1 MKVWLAIVPVV
12 TLAPCA
18 TFAASSISKS
28 VVSTA
33 ISSSP
38 VTVSYKAPER
48 MPDLIQPLLPSE
60 VRLQGYLGQRVMNS
74 EQHRLLEVDEN
85 DLLDAFERRHVAH
98 QDWQGEHVGKFL
110 HAATL
115 AWLYTGDVALK
126 QKMDRV
132 VTRLLKTQ
140 EADGYLGTYPR
151 EKRWTSWDVWTHKY
165 DLIGLLTY
173 YHYTGDASAL
183 AASRRI
189 GNLLINTFPAKKS
202 IVRAGEHVGMA
213 ATSVLE
219 AIVLLYR
226 TTGDERY
233 LRFARYIVNSWNEP
247 DGPKIIE
254 TLDTAQKV
262 NKTANGKAYE
272 MLSNLVGLCEL
283 ARATGDRQYLQ
294 PVLHAWDDIVAHQLY
309 ITGTASHF
317 EHFQDDDDLPNNP
330 GSHLGETC
338 VTVTWIQLN
347 QQLLRLTGEA
357 RFSDELER
365 SYYNHLAGGQ
375 RPDGAA
381 WCYYTPLEGVKP
393 YSDATTC
400 CLSSGPRGMA
410 LLPTLT
416 YLKTRQSGQ
425 DTLVV
430 NMFETSQVTTQLGG
444 EQVRIEQQTAF
455 PQMGNAMLTLHMQRP
470 TRFGLWVRA
479 PGWAQPLRVQST
491 KEKKSV
497 TAVHG
502 WAQLPP
508 RQWQNGEQIRIS
520 FTVLARLVEGTHTN
534 TGRQA
539 LMWGPLVLAYDAK
552 QNNGIAPGL
561 LALAEKPGQ
570 LPLTP
575 RLTAT
580 GPLTFETP
588 VRSMGEAQPHPATF
602 VPFAE
607 AGSSGSQFQ
616 VWMHTPESLPQDSS
630 LLATGHE
637 SHSREG
643 NINGSI
649 NDGDVTTYV
658 VTYDGALRPQD
669 WFAIELDAPTTIR
682 RIVYAHGKSFHDGG
696 WFDAG
701 AGKPQVQAQR
711 AKAGAWETIGT
722 LDSYP
727 ATTAVD
733 DHGLQDGQLFTLQ
746 LKEPQQVIAVRVIGK
761 PATGDNPGQ
770 AFASCGELQAFA
782 H

>member
-1 MKVWLAIVPVV
+1 MKYWLCIVPIVALGLYAAFV
-12 TLAPCA
+12 AAPTA
-18 TFAASSISKS
+18 KPAL
-28 VVSTA
+28 STA
-33 ISSSP
+33 TPFIP
-38 VTVSYKAPER
+38 VPYKVPER

-60 VRLQGYLGQRVMNS
+60 VRLQGYLGQRVLNS

-115 AWLYTGDVALK
+115 AWLYTGDAALK
-126 QKMDRV
+126 QKLDRV
-132 VTRLLKTQ
+132 VARLLKTQ
-140 EADGYLGTYPR
+140 EADGYLGTYPSD
-151 EKRWTSWDVWTHKY
+151 KRWTSWDVWTHKY

-173 YHYTGDASAL
+173 YHYTGHEAAL

-189 GNLLINTFPAKKS
+189 GDLLINTFPARKS
-202 IVRAGEHVGMA
+202 IVHAGEHVGMA

-219 AIVLLYR
+219 PIVLLYR

-233 LRFARYIVNSWNEP
+233 LNFARYIVNAWNEP
-247 DGPKIIE
+247 DGPHIIK
-254 TLDTAQKV
+254 TLDTSKKV

-294 PVLHAWDDIVAHQLY
+294 PVLNAWSDVVAHQLY

-357 RFSDELER
+357 RFGDELER
-365 SYYNHLAGGQ
+365 SYYNHLAGAQ
-375 RPDGAA
+375 RPDGAQ
-381 WCYYTPLEGVKP
+381 WCYYTPLEGTKP
-393 YSDATTC
+393 YSGSTTC

-410 LLPTLT
+410 LLPTLA
-416 YLKTRQSGQ
+416 YLKTRQGGQ
-425 DTLVV
+425 DNLVL

-444 EQVRIEQQTAF
+444 EQVCLEQQTAF
-455 PQMGNAMLTLHMQRP
+455 PQAGNSTITLHLQRP
-470 TRFGLWVRA
+470 TKFGIMVRS
-479 PGWAQPLRVQST
+479 PDWTQPLQVQVGARQ
-491 KEKKSV
+491 SV
-497 TAVHG
+497 TRHDG

-508 RQWQNGEQIRIS
+508 RQWQDGEQIKIS
-520 FTVLARLVEGTHTN
+520 FAVPARLVEGTHTN
-534 TGRQA
+534 AGREA

-552 QNNGIAPGL
+552 QNNGIAPGI
-561 LALAEKPGQ
+561 LALVEKPGQ
-570 LPLTP
+570 PAFTP
-575 RLTAT
+575 RFTAT
-580 GPLTFETP
+580 APLTFEVP
-588 VRSMGEAQPHPATF
+588 VQGVGAAQPHLATF

-607 AGSSGSQFQ
+607 AGSTGSQFQ
-616 VWMHTPESLPQDSS
+616 VWMHTPDSLPQNSS
-630 LLATGHE
+630 LLSAGHE
-637 SHSREG
+637 SRSRTG
-643 NINGSI
+643 NLNGSI
-649 NDGDVTTYV
+649 NDGDVNTYV
-658 VTYDGALRPQD
+658 VTYDNTPRAED

-682 RIVYAHGKSFHDGG
+682 RIVYAHGKTFHDGG

-701 AGKPQVQAQR
+701 AGKPRIQVQHQ
-711 AKAGAWETIGT
+711 KGGAWETVGI
-722 LDSYP
+722 LDDYP
-727 ATTAVD
+727 ATTATD
-733 DHGLQDGQLFTLQ
+733 AHDLHDGQLFTLQ
-746 LKEPQQVIAVRVIGK
+746 LKEPQQVVAVRVIGQ
-761 PATGDNPGQ
+761 PAGGDNPRQ